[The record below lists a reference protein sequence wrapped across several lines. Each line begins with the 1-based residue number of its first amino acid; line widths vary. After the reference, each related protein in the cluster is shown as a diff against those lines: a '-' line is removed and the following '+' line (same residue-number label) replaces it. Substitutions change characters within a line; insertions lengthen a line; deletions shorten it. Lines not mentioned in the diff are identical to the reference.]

1 MDLSGL
7 ADTLGTVAQG
17 VNIANQVKG
26 LATGVGKSGS
36 QSTSGPTTLQAMDG
50 EDDAA
55 IFQMFLDKY
64 LEGIQQSYVKPV
76 NPVM

>member
-36 QSTSGPTTLQAMDG
+36 ESTSGPTTLEAMDG

-55 IFQMFLDKY
+55 LFQMFLDKY
-64 LEGIQQSYVKPV
+64 LEGIQQSYAQPIRPV
-76 NPVM
+76 I

>member
-1 MDLSGL
+1 MDFSGL

-17 VNIANQVKG
+17 VNIANKAKG
-26 LATGVGKSGS
+26 LFTDVGKSGS

-64 LEGIQQSYVKPV
+64 LEGIQQSYVQPV
-76 NPVM
+76 RSAL

>member
-36 QSTSGPTTLQAMDG
+36 QSTSGPTTIQAMDG

-64 LEGIQQSYVKPV
+64 LEGIQQSYVQPV
-76 NPVM
+76 RSAL

>member
-1 MDLSGL
+1 MDFGAIAS
-7 ADTLGTVAQG
+7 TLGTVAQG
-17 VNIANQVKG
+17 VNLANQVKG

-36 QSTSGPTTLQAMDG
+36 QSTSGPTTIQAVDG

-64 LEGIQQSYVKPV
+64 LAGIQQSYVQPV
-76 NPVM
+76 RSAL

>member
-36 QSTSGPTTLQAMDG
+36 QSTSGPTTLEAMDG

-55 IFQMFLDKY
+55 LFQMFLDKY
-64 LEGIQQSYVKPV
+64 LEGIQQSYAQPIRPV
-76 NPVM
+76 I

>member
-1 MDLSGL
+1 MDIG
-7 ADTLGTVAQG
+7 AIVGTLGQVAQG
-17 VNIANQVKG
+17 VQAANAIKSG
-26 LATGVGKSGS
+26 ISDLGKSGS
-36 QSTSGPTTLQAMDG
+36 QSTSGPTTIQAMDG

>member
-1 MDLSGL
+1 MDFSGF

-17 VNIANQVKG
+17 VNIANQAKG
-26 LATGVGKSGS
+26 LITGVGKSDS
-36 QSTSGPTTLQAMDG
+36 QSTSGPTTLEAMDG

-64 LEGIQQSYVKPV
+64 LEGIQQSYVQPV
-76 NPVM
+76 RSAL

>member
-1 MDLSGL
+1 VDLSGL

-36 QSTSGPTTLQAMDG
+36 QSTSGPTTLEAMDG

-55 IFQMFLDKY
+55 LFQMFLDKY
-64 LEGIQQSYVKPV
+64 LEGIQQSYAQPIRPV
-76 NPVM
+76 I